1 MKNKT
6 VFLKLLLPVSA
17 ISVFTFLKSPEEL
30 TEMLSK
36 TTEETSFLAVIM
48 HFLFLAFFLSGV
60 FSKEAR
66 TIFFSSLL
74 LILSGSALALSIMYL
89 IPSNIMIFMVFF
101 ILSLEAVIKKKIRF
115 DFANSGV
122 LGKII
127 GTAAFSAGF

>member
-60 FSKEAR
+60 F
-66 TIFFSSLL
+66 
-74 LILSGSALALSIMYL
+74 
-89 IPSNIMIFMVFF
+89 
-101 ILSLEAVIKKKIRF
+101 IKKSADHFLFVIAV
-115 DFANSGV
+115 DLVG
-122 LGKII
+122 I
-127 GTAAFSAGF
+127 GIGCFNYVPYST